1 MKYGYARAS
10 SADQDVA
17 IQVAAL
23 EKAGCAVIRQEKVSG
38 TSLKGRNELAT
49 LMEFL
54 QPGDELVITR
64 IDRLA
69 RSVRDLQN
77 LVYDLQQK
85 KVVLSATEQPID
97 TSTSAGKC
105 FLDMLGVFGEFE
117 TNLRRERQME
127 GVIKAKAEGKYKGR
141 KPSVDV
147 VRVKELRAEG
157 MGAVAIAKQ
166 VGCSRASVYIALKAG
181 A

>member
-1 MKYGYARAS
+1 MLLNQQRIVEMKIKTKAHKEKMRRKKDARA
-10 SADQDVA
+10 
-17 IQVAAL
+17 
-23 EKAGCAVIRQEKVSG
+23 KR
-38 TSLKGRNELAT
+38 R
-49 LMEFL
+49 
-54 QPGDELVITR
+54 
-64 IDRLA
+64 
-69 RSVRDLQN
+69 
-77 LVYDLQQK
+77 
-85 KVVLSATEQPID
+85 
-97 TSTSAGKC
+97 SAGKC

>member
-38 TSLKGRNELAT
+38 TSLKGRTELAT